1 MHIFLTNQVSLR
13 FLPSECRFLQI
24 LKIKI
29 VMLPVNLVLYA
40 TSSYSNAVVKSL
52 KWSAVITSIVVVISG
67 IGLGITCSAAYN
79 SHRFNIMA
87 NKMGNMAGIALIMY
101 SLLLSVVAPSSEG
114 ASLFNNSPTFYIGVA
129 APALIGVCIATY
141 MATKFNLDKPER
153 VSVAVEACYQNT
165 GIASSVAIAM
175 FSGDDLATAISVP
188 LCYGVFEAVILAF
201 FCMFCWKI
209 GWTKA
214 PPDES
219 ICVVIATSYE
229 VEKARMESPNAIEVV
244 YNTSQKTE
252 QDVEDLVFSQT
263 NEGYQIDEDA
273 LNETANARL
282 GGGNADNPSMA
293 SDSPAKGPRILPTED
308 PDETP
313 SNDHTIV

>member
-1 MHIFLTNQVSLR
+1 
-13 FLPSECRFLQI
+13 
-24 LKIKI
+24 
-29 VMLPVNLVLYA
+29 MLPVNLVLYA

-273 LNETANARL
+273 LNETTNARL
-282 GGGNADNPSMA
+282 GGSNADSSSMA
-293 SDSPAKGPRILPTED
+293 SDSPAKGPRILPTKE
-308 PDETP
+308 PDETL